1 METKKILILSNHFIT
16 LYNFRRELISRLIER
31 GHKVYISMPD
41 DERNVFFVR
50 QGCILI
56 PTGMSRRGMNPV
68 QDLSLLRQYKRIM
81 RHVRPDIIL
90 SYTVKPNIYG
100 TMASNGLHLRQVCN
114 ITGTGATFLKENFLA
129 GTVRMLYR
137 HSVKKAYKVFFQN
150 TGDRDYFV
158 EHGMVR
164 DNWDM
169 LPGSGVNLEQH
180 RFTELPG
187 DGSVGFIY
195 IGRIMAVK
203 GVQQFLDCAKA
214 IRPKHPETRFYMA
227 GFIEEERFRPI
238 VDEYVKAGYVEYLGF
253 RDDID
258 SWIEKCQC
266 TVLPSLGGEG
276 VPNVLIESAAGGRVC
291 IASRI
296 NGSADAVDDGV
307 TGYLYTPG
315 RTDELVAC
323 VEKFLSLSHEQR
335 AAMGLAGRRKVERKF
350 DRKIVIDKYIREV
363 EQ

>member
-50 QGCILI
+50 QGCVLI
-56 PTGMSRRGMNPV
+56 HTGMSRRGMNPV
-68 QDLSLLRQYKRIM
+68 QDLFLLRQYKRIM

-137 HSVKKAYKVFFQN
+137 HSIKKAYKVFFQN

-169 LPGSGVNLEQH
+169 LPGSGVNLE
-180 RFTELPG
+180 
-187 DGSVGFIY
+187 
-195 IGRIMAVK
+195 
-203 GVQQFLDCAKA
+203 
-214 IRPKHPETRFYMA
+214 
-227 GFIEEERFRPI
+227 
-238 VDEYVKAGYVEYLGF
+238 
-253 RDDID
+253 
-258 SWIEKCQC
+258 
-266 TVLPSLGGEG
+266 
-276 VPNVLIESAAGGRVC
+276 
-291 IASRI
+291 
-296 NGSADAVDDGV
+296 
-307 TGYLYTPG
+307 
-315 RTDELVAC
+315 
-323 VEKFLSLSHEQR
+323 
-335 AAMGLAGRRKVERKF
+335 
-350 DRKIVIDKYIREV
+350 
-363 EQ
+363 